1 MKPTDNVSISDTSRA
16 ILELEGEVSNFD
28 SDIRAKV
35 AELLKVQQEL
45 SALITHRDA
54 LMSTV
59 KLISDYRQAN
69 CCPTYGNKG

>member
-1 MKPTDNVSISDTSRA
+1 MSTGSTIAISDTSRA

-45 SALITHRDA
+45 SRMVTHRDA
-54 LMSTV
+54 LIATF
-59 KLISDYRQAN
+59 KQISDYRYDHVA
-69 CCPTYGNKG
+69 